1 MDTNEL
7 QRLILNLVRKGTIA
21 EVDHAS
27 AKCRVATG
35 DLTTNWISWM
45 ALAAGQTRDWNPPTV
60 GEQVLL
66 FCPGG
71 DPTEGLVL
79 RGIYTED
86 APPPSDQATF
96 HTRTY
101 PDGAVIE
108 YDHQEHALT
117 ATFPEGATILLIAPA
132 GVEVHT
138 TKATIHADEVTLD
151 TPSAIVTGN
160 LQVDGGITAG
170 KDVTTPADVKAGS
183 ISLKSHQHLEQ
194 GDGKKVS
201 APL

>member
-66 FCPGG
+66 SA
-71 DPTEGLVL
+71 LVAIP
-79 RGIYTED
+79 RKAWSCAASTPRTRRHR
-86 APPPSDQATF
+86 ATRPPS
-96 HTRTY
+96 TRA
-101 PDGAVIE
+101 PIR
-108 YDHQEHALT
+108 T
-117 ATFPEGATILLIAPA
+117 AR
-132 GVEVHT
+132 
-138 TKATIHADEVTLD
+138 
-151 TPSAIVTGN
+151 
-160 LQVDGGITAG
+160 
-170 KDVTTPADVKAGS
+170 
-183 ISLKSHQHLEQ
+183 
-194 GDGKKVS
+194 
-201 APL
+201 